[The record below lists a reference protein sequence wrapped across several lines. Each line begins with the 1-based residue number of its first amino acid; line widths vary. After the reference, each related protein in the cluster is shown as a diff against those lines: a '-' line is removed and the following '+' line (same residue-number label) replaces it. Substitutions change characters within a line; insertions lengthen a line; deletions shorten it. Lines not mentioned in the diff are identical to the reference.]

1 MEGGYEK
8 RHVKC
13 QSYVVSPQGKFKNV
27 NPTSFLRKVSL
38 KIMLYAITVSAGLET
53 IAREELSE
61 RFADTGHLKNIER
74 KPQRIL
80 FQYTGNPRELLS
92 LRTAEHLFLILKQ
105 MPKMTRSRSSLAALR
120 SSLGRFN
127 FKETFNCCRQVGI
140 TVHKRMPFRVTSRLS
155 GKRNFRR
162 VDLQSVIERTL
173 LDRGWYLTPANSALD
188 IWAEVHGD
196 DGYISVKLSPNDMAQ
211 RPYKQAH
218 IPASLKPTLAYS
230 MVRLSRPHP
239 EDVFLDAMCGAG
251 TILLERAL
259 IKRYRYLIGGDV
271 STDALDATVSNF
283 GRQHQPRQ
291 FFHWDAQSLPLRSNT
306 VDKIVCNLPFG
317 ETVGN
322 VPELTSLYRQ
332 CLREYERVLRP
343 RGRMVLL
350 TSQHRLLNDELKQR
364 RSLRVAQQLT
374 VDVRGT
380 RAWMCVVCP
389 KTR

>member
-1 MEGGYEK
+1 
-8 RHVKC
+8 
-13 QSYVVSPQGKFKNV
+13 
-27 NPTSFLRKVSL
+27 
-38 KIMLYAITVSAGLET
+38 MLYSIIVSAGLET

-61 RFADTGHLKNIER
+61 RFSDTGHLKILER
-74 KPQRIL
+74 KPKRIL

-92 LRTAEHLFLILKQ
+92 LRAAEHLFLILKRV
-105 MPKMTRSRSSLAALR
+105 PKMTRSRSSLAALNG
-120 SSLGRFN
+120 SLARFN
-127 FKETFNCCRQVGI
+127 FKETFDCCRQVGI
-140 TVHKRMPFRVTSRLS
+140 STWKRMPFRVTSRLS

-162 VDLQSVIERTL
+162 IDLQRVVERAL
-173 LDRGWYLTPANSALD
+173 LERGWHLKSSNAALD

-196 DGYISVKLSPNDMAQ
+196 DGYISVKLSSNDMAQ

-259 IKRYRYLIGGDV
+259 INRYRYLIGGDF
-271 STDALDATVSNF
+271 STDALDATVANF
-283 GRQHQPRQ
+283 GRKHQPRQ
-291 FFHWDAQSLPLRSNT
+291 FFHWDARTLPFRSNT

-317 ETVGN
+317 ETIGN
-322 VPELTSLYRQ
+322 VPQLTNLYREG
-332 CLREYERVLRP
+332 LREYERVLRP

-350 TSQHRLLNDELKQR
+350 TSQNRLLDDALKQR

-374 VDVRGT
+374 VDVRGM
-380 RAWMCVVCP
+380 RAWMYVVCP
-389 KTR
+389 RTK

>member
-1 MEGGYEK
+1 
-8 RHVKC
+8 
-13 QSYVVSPQGKFKNV
+13 
-27 NPTSFLRKVSL
+27 
-38 KIMLYAITVSAGLET
+38 MLYAITVSAGLET

-61 RFADTGHLKNIER
+61 RFADTGRLKILER

-80 FQYTGNPRELLS
+80 FEYTGNPRELLS
-92 LRTAEHLFLILKQ
+92 LRTAEHLFLILKR
-105 MPKMTRSRSSLAALR
+105 MPKMTRSRSSLSAL
-120 SSLGRFN
+120 SGSLARFN
-127 FKETFNCCRQVGI
+127 FKEAFACCRQVGI
-140 TVHKRMPFRVTSRLS
+140 HARKRMPFRVTSRLS

-162 VDLQSVIERTL
+162 VDLQRVIERAL
-173 LDRGWYLTPANSALD
+173 LERGWYLKSSNSAID

-196 DGYISVKLSPNDMAQ
+196 DGYISIKLSSNDMAQ
-211 RPYKQAH
+211 RSYKQAH

-271 STDALDATVSNF
+271 SIDALDAIVENF
-283 GRQHQPRQ
+283 GRKHQPRQ
-291 FFHWDAQSLPLRSNT
+291 FFHWDARSLPLGSNT

-317 ETVGN
+317 ETIGN
-322 VPELTSLYRQ
+322 VSQLTNLYRQ
-332 CLREYERVLRP
+332 CLREYERVLKP

-350 TSQHRLLNDELKQR
+350 TSQDMLLDDALKQR
-364 RSLRVAQQLT
+364 RSLRVAQKLT
-374 VDVRGT
+374 VDVRGM
-380 RAWMCVVCP
+380 RAWISVVCP

>member
-1 MEGGYEK
+1 
-8 RHVKC
+8 
-13 QSYVVSPQGKFKNV
+13 
-27 NPTSFLRKVSL
+27 
-38 KIMLYAITVSAGLET
+38 MLYAITVSAGLET
-53 IAREELSE
+53 IARQELSE
-61 RFADTGHLKNIER
+61 RLGSDTGHLKILER

-80 FQYTGNPRELLS
+80 FEYRGNPRELLS

-105 MPKMTRSRSSLAALR
+105 IPKMTRSRSSLTAFSGAL
-120 SSLGRFN
+120 SRFN
-127 FKETFNCCRQVGI
+127 FKDAFACCRQMGI
-140 TVHKRMPFRVTSRLS
+140 NTWKRMPFRVTSRLS

-162 VDLQSVIERTL
+162 VDLQRVVERALIE
-173 LDRGWYLTPANSALD
+173 RGWYSGSSKSALD

-196 DGYISVKLSPNDMAQ
+196 DGYISIKLSSNDMAQ

-239 EDVFLDAMCGAG
+239 EDIFLDAMCGAG
-251 TILLERAL
+251 TILLERAF

-271 STDALDATVSNF
+271 STEALDATVTNF

-291 FFHWDAQSLPLRSNT
+291 FFHWDAQNLPLGSNT

-317 ETVGN
+317 ETIGDVS
-322 VPELTSLYRQ
+322 ELTRLYRQ
-332 CLREYERVLRP
+332 CLTEYERVLRP

-350 TSQHRLLNDELKQR
+350 TSQITLLDDALKQR
-364 RSLRVAQQLT
+364 RSLRVTQKLT
-374 VDVRGT
+374 VDVRGM
-380 RAWMCVVCP
+380 RAWMSVVCP

>member
-1 MEGGYEK
+1 
-8 RHVKC
+8 
-13 QSYVVSPQGKFKNV
+13 
-27 NPTSFLRKVSL
+27 
-38 KIMLYAITVSAGLET
+38 MLYAITVSAGLET

-61 RFADTGHLKNIER
+61 RFADTGHLKILGR
-74 KPQRIL
+74 KPQRLL
-80 FQYTGNPRELLS
+80 FQYTGNPRDLLS

-105 MPKMTRSRSSLAALR
+105 MPKMTRSRSSLTAFSGAL
-120 SSLGRFN
+120 SRFN
-127 FKETFNCCRQVGI
+127 FKEAFECCQQVGI
-140 TVHKRMPFRVTSRLS
+140 RTWKRMPFRVTSRLS

-162 VDLQSVIERTL
+162 VDLQRVVERAL
-173 LDRGWYLTPANSALD
+173 LDRGWYSGTSKSALD

-196 DGYISVKLSPNDMAQ
+196 DGYISIKLSANEMAQ
-211 RPYKQAH
+211 RPYKQVH

-251 TILLERAL
+251 TILLERAF

-271 STDALDATVSNF
+271 STDALDATVANF

-291 FFHWDAQSLPLRSNT
+291 FFHWDARSLPLGSNT

-317 ETVGN
+317 ETIGN
-322 VPELTSLYRQ
+322 VPQLTNLYRQ

-350 TSQHRLLNDELKQR
+350 TSQDTLLDDELKQR
-364 RSLRVAQQLT
+364 RSLRVTQKLT
-374 VDVRGT
+374 VDVRGM
-380 RAWMCVVCP
+380 RARMSVVRP

>member
-1 MEGGYEK
+1 
-8 RHVKC
+8 
-13 QSYVVSPQGKFKNV
+13 
-27 NPTSFLRKVSL
+27 
-38 KIMLYAITVSAGLET
+38 MLYAITVSAGLET

-61 RFADTGHLKNIER
+61 RFAATGHLKILER

-80 FQYTGNPRELLS
+80 FQYAGNPRELLS
-92 LRTAEHLFLILKQ
+92 LRTAEHLFLILKRI
-105 MPKMTRSRSSLAALR
+105 PKMTRSRSSLSALS
-120 SSLGRFN
+120 SSLARFN
-127 FKETFNCCRQVGI
+127 FNEAFACCRQVGI
-140 TVHKRMPFRVTSRLS
+140 RTWKRMPFRVTSRLS

-162 VDLQSVIERTL
+162 VDLQRVIERAL
-173 LDRGWYLTPANSALD
+173 LERGWYSGASKSALD

-196 DGYISVKLSPNDMAQ
+196 DGYISIKLSANDMAQ

-239 EDVFLDAMCGAG
+239 DDVFLDAMCGAG

-271 STDALDATVSNF
+271 SIDALDATATNF
-283 GRQHQPRQ
+283 GRKHQPRQ
-291 FFHWDAQSLPLRSNT
+291 FFHWDAQDLPLGSNT

-317 ETVGN
+317 ETIGN
-322 VPELTSLYRQ
+322 VPQLMNLYRR
-332 CLREYERVLRP
+332 CLGEYQRVLKP

-350 TSQHRLLNDELKQR
+350 TSQDTLLDDELKQR

-374 VDVRGT
+374 VDVRGM
-380 RAWMCVVCP
+380 RARISVICP